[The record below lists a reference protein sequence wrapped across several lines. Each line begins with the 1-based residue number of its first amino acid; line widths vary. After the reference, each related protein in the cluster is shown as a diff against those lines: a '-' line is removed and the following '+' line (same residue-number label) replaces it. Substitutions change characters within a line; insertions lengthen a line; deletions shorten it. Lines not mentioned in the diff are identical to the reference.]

1 MRWLYH
7 ALPRSQADAL
17 LADATA
23 ELRPASLAHEG
34 FVHASYLPEA
44 EASARLYVTDDPV
57 ALLIDPR
64 RVPHRV
70 EEAPT
75 PRGPMPHVHGPVPR
89 DAIVA
94 ALELDD
100 LGERDQ
106 VVGTRFGFV
115 AFEGMTL
122 LDLVGVLDPVS
133 RIASMGF
140 DPESTCEVVSGT
152 LGTSVWEGAGA
163 RLSVAKVRP
172 NLGGYDVVILPGGPG
187 AHSLVRDTAFL
198 RWLEAYPENR
208 LAASVCTGALLWAA
222 AGRLKDKRATT
233 HASALDDLRGLGAE
247 VSDTPPRLV
256 ADAGTLTAGGVTA
269 GLDLG
274 LELARRFAGA
284 EAAQKIARQM
294 ELPGG
299 FGR

>member
-7 ALPRSQADAL
+7 ALPRSQATAL
-17 LADATA
+17 LADAA
-23 ELRPASLAHEG
+23 SELAPATVES
-34 FVHASYLPEA
+34 FVHASFLPQV
-44 EASARLYVTDDPV
+44 EASARLYVPHDPV

-70 EEAPT
+70 EVVST
-75 PRGPMPHVHGPVPR
+75 PRGPMPHIHGAVPR
-89 DAIVA
+89 DALVG
-94 ALELDD
+94 ALEL
-100 LGERDQ
+100 GELSGQAADQ
-106 VVGTRFGFV
+106 VVGTRFAFV

-198 RWLEAYPENR
+198 RWLETYPPNR
-208 LAASVCTGALLWAA
+208 LAASVCTGSLLWAA
-222 AGRLKDKRATT
+222 AGRLRGKHATT
-233 HASALDDLRGLGAE
+233 HASAFDALRGLGAQ

-256 ADAGTLTAGGVTA
+256 ADTGTLTAGGVTA

-274 LELARRFAGA
+274 LELVRRVAG
-284 EAAQKIARQM
+284 EATAAAIARQM
-294 ELPGG
+294 ELPAG
-299 FGR
+299 FGA